1 VKGRVVASGASGANF
16 SAREAEMRGDMESS
30 TLFGG
35 ATEEHAAL
43 DFKSRFD
50 PQQTADWCEL
60 IKDVIAM
67 ANSGGGRI
75 VIGANDDGSHSG
87 ADVAAFLGLDSADVS
102 NKLHKYTE
110 EHFSDFTISSATL
123 SGQTVAVLDVRA
135 VRFPMVFSS
144 PGQYEFAPG
153 KQKTAF
159 GKGTIYFRHGSKSEP
174 GSSADLRDALDRE
187 LGRVKEFWLQGITRV
202 VEAPPGSEIQVVQT
216 AVSLVSPGP
225 DTQNIR
231 LTHTGDGPEFK
242 VVDND
247 QLYPYRVTELLKRL
261 AEVIGSKVAN
271 SFDIQQVRKHHEID
285 DNPNFSHKG
294 RFTTRQYSETFVE
307 WIASEYNK
315 DNQFFQKTR
324 DACRARNTPSS

>member
-1 VKGRVVASGASGANF
+1 MT
-16 SAREAEMRGDMESS
+16 EEMDSS

-35 ATEEHAAL
+35 AAEERAAL
-43 DFKSRFD
+43 DFKSQFD

-75 VIGANDDGSHSG
+75 VIGVNDDGSPSG
-87 ADVAAFLGLDSADVS
+87 ADVVAFLNLDSADVS

-110 EHFSDFTISSATL
+110 EHFSDFRVSSGTL
-123 SGQTVAVLDVRA
+123 LGQTVAILDVRA
-135 VRFPMVFSS
+135 VRFPIVFSA

-153 KQKTAF
+153 RQKTAF

-187 LGRVKEFWLQGITRV
+187 LARVKEFWLQGITRV
-202 VEAPPGSEIQVVQT
+202 VEAPPGSEIQIVQT
-216 AVSLVSPGP
+216 AVSLVPPSP

-231 LTHTGDGPEFK
+231 LTNAGDGPEFK

-247 QLYPYRVTELLKRL
+247 QLYPHRVTELLKRL

-271 SFDIQQVRKHHEID
+271 SFDIQQVRKCHEID

-294 RFTTRQYSETFVE
+294 RFTTRQYSEAFIE
-307 WIASEYNK
+307 WIASEYSK
-315 DNQFFQKTR
+315 DQQFFQKSR
-324 DACRARNTPSS
+324 EACRVRNKTA

>member
-1 VKGRVVASGASGANF
+1 M
-16 SAREAEMRGDMESS
+16 REDMESS
-30 TLFGG
+30 NLFGG
-35 ATEEHAAL
+35 AAEENAAL
-43 DFKSRFD
+43 DFKSRFE

-75 VIGANDDGSHSG
+75 VIGVNDDGSPSG

-110 EHFSDFTISSATL
+110 EHFSDFTMSAAIL
-123 SGQTVAVLDVRA
+123 AGKTVAILDVRA
-135 VRFPMVFSS
+135 VRFPIVFSA
-144 PGQYEFAPG
+144 PGNYEIAPG

-174 GSSADLRDALDRE
+174 GSSNDLRAALDRE
-187 LGRVKEFWLQGITRV
+187 LERVKEFWLQGITRV
-202 VEAPPGSEIQVVQT
+202 VEAPPGSEIKVIQT
-216 AVSLVSPGP
+216 SVSLLPQSP
-225 DTQNIR
+225 DTQHIR
-231 LTHTGDGPEFK
+231 LTNKGDGPEFK

-261 AEVIGSKVAN
+261 AEVLGSKVAN
-271 SFDIQQVRKHHEID
+271 SFDIQQVRKHHKID

-294 RFTTRQYSETFVE
+294 RFTTRQYSEALVE
-307 WIASEYNK
+307 WTASEYNK
-315 DNQFFQKTR
+315 DKQFFQKAR
-324 DACRARNTPSS
+324 DACRTRNMRRPL